1 MMMLMD
7 IVINKRI
14 SDTMIHSLMFSN
26 ECANMK
32 KLNIHVNVSR
42 FVSLQAQNCMLGNVC
57 ENQLI
62 LNYTHVSST
71 CARHPA
77 SKMTWLVARSR
88 AKRIGETLHAALS
101 RDKGHAHSAE
111 NYITHACLKGLSVS
125 LMLLAHH
132 TSREADAGLV

>member
-88 AKRIGETLHAALS
+88 AKRRGKLFMRRSHET
-101 RDKGHAHSAE
+101 KGTL
-111 NYITHACLKGLSVS
+111 ILQKT
-125 LMLLAHH
+125 
-132 TSREADAGLV
+132 T